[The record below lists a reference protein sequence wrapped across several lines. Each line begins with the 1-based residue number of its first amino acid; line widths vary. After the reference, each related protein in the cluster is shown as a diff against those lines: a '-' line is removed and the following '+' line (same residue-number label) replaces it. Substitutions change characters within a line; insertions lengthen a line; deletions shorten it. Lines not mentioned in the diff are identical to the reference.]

1 MKQYRLT
8 DGSEW
13 TAQQIADLTGA
24 SVSTVRNRLSKSREP
39 YRVLARRGLRDR
51 GFT

>member
-13 TAQQIADLTGA
+13 TAQQIAELTGA
-24 SVSTVRNRLSKSREP
+24 SVSTVRNRLRQTREP

-51 GFT
+51 GRA